1 MALLHP
7 SVARQTP
14 PLVLSVSRGG
24 RRGGGAGGG
33 EKWCWRDHTRLSVAG
48 RLSIILY
55 YRSFVTVSFEAA
67 NFLPARLG
75 TTTFLLHNRLLASG
89 AALLTPA
96 TTAEDTLLN
105 QNAGTLCI
113 HVALG
118 LKAQAL
124 WFTVPFLGGVR
135 RSRGGAYY
143 AAKGGQRGL

>member
-1 MALLHP
+1 MRQRCSTDTTALLHP
-7 SVARQTP
+7 SVARQIP

-24 RRGGGAGGG
+24 RWGAGGG
-33 EKWCWRDHTRLSVAG
+33 GGGWGRGEVMLEGSHSFVRGG

-96 TTAEDTLLN
+96 TTAEDSWLN

-113 HVALG
+113 HVPRPEGPSSLVHCPVSWRG
-118 LKAQAL
+118 Q
-124 WFTVPFLGGVR
+124 TV
-135 RSRGGAYY
+135 
-143 AAKGGQRGL
+143 